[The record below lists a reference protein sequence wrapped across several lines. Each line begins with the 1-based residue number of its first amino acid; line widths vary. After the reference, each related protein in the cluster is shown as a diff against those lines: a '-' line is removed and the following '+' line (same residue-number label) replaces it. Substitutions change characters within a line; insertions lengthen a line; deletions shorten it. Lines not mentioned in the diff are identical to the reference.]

1 MNYDDDDDNDGF
13 TFNIDEMPLMQSI
26 VDCAV
31 PPPMSQSVTHAA
43 LAVIVAHIQ

>member
-26 VDCAV
+26 VDCTA
-31 PPPMSQSVTHAA
+31 PPPCHSQSRMQ
-43 LAVIVAHIQ
+43 L